1 MGAAR
6 AVPVLLGLF
15 AVLTPVTIAGAHAS
29 LAAAVA
35 AALASADSRRR
46 IAELRRHPL
55 ALPIALWCLASIVSA
70 VFAVDPERS
79 LPKLK
84 KLALLPLIPLGA
96 LPEVRRSIRPIVPA
110 LIASAAV
117 VSVWGLV
124 VFARAGGGVDARL
137 SGISGFYM
145 TVAGILMLVGL
156 LCLAEILAALKD
168 PHPRRVVFL
177 AVSAVLIVGA
187 LAATYTRG
195 SWLGFLAGAVWV
207 LRRRPIVLVS
217 LAVVAALL
225 LLLGPP
231 AVRERVVANFRPDH
245 PRNQERVLIWQ
256 RGIELVKER
265 PWIGLG
271 LVIPEDRMGGEV
283 QTPQG
288 TLRVHSHMH
297 NAYLQIALSMGIPAL
312 LIFGWFI
319 VAMFRMGRRAE
330 RAVIWSL
337 WEEGLVAAVPACV
350 IALAVNGLVEWNFG
364 DSEILGLFYCLAGL
378 ALGVETGAGET

>member
-35 AALASADSRRR
+35 AGLASADSRRR
-46 IAELRRHPL
+46 MAELRRHPL
-55 ALPIALWCLASIVSA
+55 ALPIALWCLASIVSV

-96 LPEVRRSIRPIVPA
+96 LPEVRRAIRPIIPA

-117 VSVWGLV
+117 VSLWGLV
-124 VFARAGGGVDARL
+124 VFARAGGGLDERL

-156 LCLAEILAALKD
+156 VCLAEILAALKD

-177 AVSAVLIVGA
+177 VVSAALILGA

-231 AVRERVVANFRPDH
+231 AVRERVVANLRPDH

-265 PWIGLG
+265 PWTGLG
-271 LVIPEDRMGGEV
+271 LVIPEDRMGGEI

-297 NAYLQIALSMGIPAL
+297 NAYLQIAVSMGIPAL
-312 LIFGWFI
+312 LIFGWFV
-319 VAMFRMGRRAE
+319 VAMFRMARRAE
-330 RAVIWSL
+330 RVVIWSL